1 MTASRGH
8 AKQVIHVTVIQVN
21 VMDVVF
27 QSSSWFK
34 FYFPLVQTHYHTLPY
49 PKTKENKIQTKE
61 KIEPQHG
68 HYY

>member
-21 VMDVVF
+21 VMAVVV

-34 FYFPLVQTHYHTLPY
+34 FYFPLVQTRYHTLPY
-49 PKTKENKIQTKE
+49 PKTKEHKI
-61 KIEPQHG
+61 
-68 HYY
+68 